1 MSEDGDGPPIAD
13 EEAAIRGAIYGL
25 LATLFEEP
33 DTDTVPDL
41 KSGDI
46 GDQFASLVAMS
57 DLDVA
62 VPDLVP
68 EDDETLLKARF
79 NDLFAVGYPEPP
91 VPRYESAYYNEGQ
104 WESINVDLSRAYDY
118 FGVSVDQTEREH
130 HDHLLL
136 ELEFAGYLS
145 RLAAIDGEPSVRRA
159 RRDFLD
165 RHLLGLADGMVETIR
180 EEVETGI
187 YEDLVGFLAEFV
199 EADLEALEASV
210 GESDRDETE
219 GPSEHDEPEGGRDRD
234 ETAAGTEEPTS

>member
-1 MSEDGDGPPIAD
+1 MPDNRNDPPIAD
-13 EEAAIRGAIYGL
+13 EESAIRGAIYGL
-25 LATLFEEP
+25 LAGLFEEP
-33 DTDTVPDL
+33 DTETL
-41 KSGDI
+41 AGLQSGDV
-46 GDQFASLVAMS
+46 GEQLADLVAMS
-57 DLDVA
+57 ELEVD

-91 VPRYESAYYNEGQ
+91 VPRYESAYYSEGQ

-145 RLAAIDGEPSVRRA
+145 RLAAVDDEPSVRRA

-165 RHLLGLADGMVETIR
+165 RHLQGLAEGMDETIQ

-187 YEDLVGFLAEFV
+187 YEDLVRFLAAFV
-199 EADLEALEASV
+199 RADLRALEARV
-210 GESDRDETE
+210 GEAELAESDET
-219 GPSEHDEPEGGRDRD
+219 GDPPS
-234 ETAAGTEEPTS
+234 